1 MDGSKL
7 HLIRRKKK
15 FTRSNNNLYAEIKNL
30 KRLHKHTK
38 KKIKC
43 FN

>member
-1 MDGSKL
+1 MGANYTWL
-7 HLIRRKKK
+7 EEKK
-15 FTRSNNNLYAEIKNL
+15 FTRSNNNWYAEIKNS
-30 KRLHKHTK
+30 KRLHKHTQK